1 MNREGLTLFLCFVF
15 KKVIR
20 EQKRYKKRT
29 QTSADTTIHDLR
41 DKNKFENCVKD
52 ENIYFLNEALLFFF
66 KQKYIHSWRRIILRF
81 LRI

>member
-15 KKVIR
+15 KKLIR

-29 QTSADTTIHDLR
+29 QTSVDNTIHDLR

-52 ENIYFLNEALLFFF
+52 ENTFFLNEALLFF
-66 KQKYIHSWRRIILRF
+66 
-81 LRI
+81 